1 MSAKNSLPDQ
11 ADVLAQLETAN
22 TSLAALC
29 GDVTKLTGERD
40 DFKAKFE
47 TTSAQLTEANAKVTQ
62 LQSDVTKLTG
72 ERDTLKADNTRLTGE
87 MADFNKRLAT
97 ELAKH
102 GIRTFTQKLAATAPE
117 RKLNATE
124 KVLAAKGVQSL
135 DELAAKQKPQTTN
148 S

>member
-1 MSAKNSLPDQ
+1 MSAQNSLPDQ

-22 TSLAALC
+22 KDLAALR
-29 GDVTKLTGERD
+29 GDVTQLTSERD

-47 TTSAQLTEANAKVTQ
+47 TASAQLTEANTKVTQ
-62 LQSDVTKLTG
+62 LQGDVTKLTG
-72 ERDTLKADNTRLTGE
+72 ERDTLKTDNTRLTGE

-102 GIRTFTQKLAATAPE
+102 GIRTFTQKSAAAAPE

-135 DELAAKQKPQTTN
+135 DQLASQKKTN